1 MAISFSTYDSS
12 TDPLTNLENI
22 EPWIKQVSDNKG
34 FSIGEINYYFSSD
47 NYIHSVNREFLGH
60 DYPTDI
66 ITFDYSLRRKI
77 SGDILIGIAV
87 VKNNSERFGVTFF
100 EELLRVIIHG
110 VLHLMGYPDYTD
122 EEKKV
127 MRREEDKA
135 LKLYQE
141 LFSN

>member
-1 MAISFSTYDSS
+1 MAISFSTYDLS
-12 TDPLTNLENI
+12 TDPLANLENI
-22 EPWIKQVSDNKG
+22 ELWIKQVSDNKG
-34 FSIGEINYYFSSD
+34 FSIGEISYYFSSD

-66 ITFDYSLRRKI
+66 ITFDYTLRRKI
-77 SGDILIGIAV
+77 SGDILIGIPV
-87 VKNNSERFGVTFF
+87 VKNNSQRFGVTFF

-110 VLHLMGYPDYTD
+110 ILHLIGFPDYTE

>member
-1 MAISFSTYDSS
+1 MAISFSTYDLP
-12 TDPLTNLENI
+12 TDPPVTLKNI
-22 EPWIKQVSDNKG
+22 QLWINQIAENKG
-34 FSIGEINYYFSSD
+34 FRVGQIDYYFSSD

-77 SGDILIGIAV
+77 SGDIIIGIPV
-87 VKNNSERFGVTFF
+87 IQNNSERFGVTFF

-110 VLHLMGYPDYTD
+110 VLHLMGYPDYTE
-122 EEKKV
+122 EEKEV
-127 MRREEDKA
+127 MRGEEDKA